1 MMNRSTSL
9 AAAVLLTLAP
19 IALHAQTLAQK
30 QTMASEETRLTSA
43 ANNANSICHTSIA
56 ASFEWQSFLTADK
69 VGDKNA
75 IVFENPPSEM
85 CSVPLADL
93 QAMCQDPQA
102 KQAITAKIKSY
113 QCGYQAGST
122 PTLSLDPAGK
132 LLFQSSYDAF
142 HHMDHTTETAFVR
155 DWLGNHL

>member
-1 MMNRSTSL
+1 MNHTIPL
-9 AAAVLLTLAP
+9 TAVVLLAVAP
-19 IALHAQTLAQK
+19 ASGHAQTLAQK
-30 QTMASEETRLTSA
+30 QTMAYEETQLASA
-43 ANNANSICHTSIA
+43 ANNANSFCHTSIV
-56 ASFEWQSFLTADK
+56 ASFDWQSFLAADK
-69 VGDKNA
+69 LGDKNA
-75 IVFENPPSEM
+75 IVYDNPPADM

-93 QAMCQDPQA
+93 QALCKDPQA
-102 KQAITAKIKSY
+102 RDAITTKIKSY
-113 QCGYQAGST
+113 QCGYQAGAT

>member
-1 MMNRSTSL
+1 MNSPISR
-9 AAAVLLTLAP
+9 AAAVLL
-19 IALHAQTLAQK
+19 ALSPLVARAQTLAQK
-30 QTMASEETRLTSA
+30 QTMASEETRLASA
-43 ANNANSICHTSIA
+43 TNNANSFCHTSIP
-56 ASFEWQSFLTADK
+56 ASFDWQSFLAADK

-75 IVFENPPSEM
+75 VVYENPPSDM

-113 QCGYQAGST
+113 QCGYQAGPT
-122 PTLSLDPAGK
+122 PTLSLDPSGK

-142 HHMDHTTETAFVR
+142 HHMDHTDETTFVR
-155 DWLGNHL
+155 DWLGDHL